1 MKGVLQS
8 HCHINVFVHY
18 VCLYVSREKF
28 MDTIFCALF
37 DARCKFYA
45 AFSFLLSEIPQS
57 WAVK

>member
-8 HCHINVFVHY
+8 HYHINVFVHY
-18 VCLYVSREKF
+18 VCLYVSREKL
-28 MDTIFCALF
+28 MDKIFCALF

-45 AFSFLLSEIPQS
+45 AFFFLLSEIPQS